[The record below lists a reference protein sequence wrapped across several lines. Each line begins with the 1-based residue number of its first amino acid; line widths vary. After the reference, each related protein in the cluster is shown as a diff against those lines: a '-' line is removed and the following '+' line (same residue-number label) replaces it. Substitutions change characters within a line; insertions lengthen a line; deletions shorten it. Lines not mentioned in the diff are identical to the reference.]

1 MEVKHWKQVKVW
13 KRGAEAHEPVLLYTE
28 KAVVLRKIRDT
39 RIHPIITASLCTFDK
54 LDFDGTY
61 SIFGF
66 AVTFAPPDALV
77 QTVARRAVESSG
89 HGLVHGMSLDLFYS
103 DGDGLRRTHD
113 AVERA
118 VCSSALRDGAP
129 LPEKFTPFYF
139 RIDWTGIDD
148 FAAKGFANRPRVS
161 RL

>member
-1 MEVKHWKQVKVW
+1 MEVKHWKSVKLW
-13 KRGAEAHEPVLLYTE
+13 KRGPETHEPVLLYTE

-39 RIHPIITASLCTFDK
+39 RIFPIIAAELAGDK
-54 LDFDGTY
+54 LVFDGTY

-66 AVTFAPPDALV
+66 AVTFGMPDALV
-77 QTVARRAVESSG
+77 HTVARRAIESSG
-89 HGLVHGMSLDLFYS
+89 HGVVHGMSLDLFFH

-118 VCSSALRDGAP
+118 VCSNALRDGTP

-139 RIDWTGIDD
+139 GIDWTGIDD

>member
-1 MEVKHWKQVKVW
+1 MEVKHWKSVKLW
-13 KRGAEAHEPVLLYTE
+13 KRGPGTHEPVLLYTE

-39 RIHPIITASLCTFDK
+39 RIFPIIAAELAGDK
-54 LDFDGTY
+54 LVFDGTY

-77 QTVARRAVESSG
+77 HTVARRAVESSG
-89 HGLVHGMSLDLFYS
+89 HGLVHGMSLDLFYN
-103 DGDGLRRTHD
+103 DGEGLRRTHD

-118 VCSSALRDGAP
+118 VCANALRDGAP

-139 RIDWTGIDD
+139 GIDWTGIDD
-148 FAAKGFANRPRVS
+148 SAAKGFTNRARVS